1 MALFLSLFCDT
12 KALSTLCIIQFNS
25 IEQNMLKL
33 IWLLIKEKLDKGT
46 ICDVEQ
52 LSQEF
57 MKQIDKVKPK
67 KKSAKKPES
76 ILYKA

>member
-1 MALFLSLFCDT
+1 
-12 KALSTLCIIQFNS
+12 
-25 IEQNMLKL
+25 MLKL

-76 ILYKA
+76 ILYKAWSYNFLVLIIFQVNFGF

>member
-1 MALFLSLFCDT
+1 
-12 KALSTLCIIQFNS
+12 
-25 IEQNMLKL
+25 MLKL

-57 MKQIDKVKPK
+57 MEQIDKVNPE